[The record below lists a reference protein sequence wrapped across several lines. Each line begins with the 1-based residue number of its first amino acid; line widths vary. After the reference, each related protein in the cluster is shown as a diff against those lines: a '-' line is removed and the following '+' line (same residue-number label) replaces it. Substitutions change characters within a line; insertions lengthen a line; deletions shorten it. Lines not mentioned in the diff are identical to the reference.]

1 MSKKAGTRWLAV
13 LQSIGL
19 GLALLLNTQRSFAED
34 GQVAKIARQNE
45 ALLKTFYDDRVPVI
59 GTTFIRISCSIF
71 DRYVDFTSGCRW
83 LLSWEAN
90 IGKRL
95 GQGLEFL
102 KEKDPN
108 PRSLNFAFAIKP
120 FEEITLNS
128 KKISQRKLFEGCD
141 YVVYDVDGKKFHY
154 AYIVYDKNRRGA
166 SYNRCITRSI
176 IEYLDYSK
184 NYHIEN
190 EGFNL
195 YLLLLTMKIA
205 PSADFDSEMANAIQV
220 VEKIAAW
227 ER

>member
-19 GLALLLNTQRSFAED
+19 GLVLLLDTQRSFAED

-95 GQGLEFL
+95 GQGLEFV

-120 FEEITLNS
+120 LEEITLTS
-128 KKISQRKLFEGCD
+128 KKISQRKLFAGCD
-141 YVVYDVDGKKFHY
+141 YVVYDIDGKKLHY
-154 AYIVYDKNRRGA
+154 AYIVYDTKK
-166 SYNRCITRSI
+166 YNRCITRSI

-190 EGFNL
+190 EGINL
-195 YLLLLTMKIA
+195 DLLLLTMKIA
-205 PSADFDSEMANAIQV
+205 PTADFYSEMANAIQA